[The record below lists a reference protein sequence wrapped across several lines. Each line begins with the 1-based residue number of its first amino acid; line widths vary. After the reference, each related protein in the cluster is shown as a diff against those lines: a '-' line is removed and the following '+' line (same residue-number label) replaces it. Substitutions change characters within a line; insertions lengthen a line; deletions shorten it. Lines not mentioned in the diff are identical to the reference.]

1 MQKTVLITG
10 CSTGLGNT
18 AARKFAN
25 EGWNVIATMRRPDN
39 SLEKEYPGRIKVLC
53 LDVTKSETICSSIHE
68 GIKHFGKID
77 TVVNNAG
84 YGFGA
89 VFEATPMEDIRAIF
103 ETNVFGIIN
112 VLREIIPYFRSQG
125 GGTIVNVSSSIGIV
139 AAPLRAA
146 YASTK
151 FAVEGLTE
159 SLFYELESQNILI
172 RLVEPGFMTTTNFM
186 TSPAAKHA
194 DNDIPVPESYRQYHD
209 LFMTVQ
215 DAPPSGVADVNKVA
229 EQIYLAACDRSDK
242 LRYPAGQDAELL
254 IGIRWSNPDT
264 EYMAQMCNFM
274 GQSNWRKFAL
284 KDEDI
289 RTER

>member
-18 AARKFAN
+18 AAKKFAK
-25 EGWNVIATMRRPDN
+25 EGWNVIATMRSVDK
-39 SLEKEYPGRIKVLC
+39 SLEEDFPGQIKVVR
-53 LDVTKSETICSSIHE
+53 LDVTEPQTIYDAIDE
-68 GIKHFGKID
+68 GIKQFGKID
-77 TVVNNAG
+77 AVINNAG

-103 ETNVFGIIN
+103 ETNVFGVIN
-112 VLREIIPYFRSQG
+112 VLQAIIPYFRKQG

-186 TSPAAKHA
+186 TSPAARHA
-194 DNDIPVPESYRQYHD
+194 DNDIPVPESYKPYYD
-209 LFMTVQ
+209 SFLTVQ

-229 EQIYLAACDRSDK
+229 EQVYLAACDRSDK

-254 IGIRWSNPDT
+254 IGIRWSKPD
-264 EYMAQMCNFM
+264 EQYMAEMCKFM
-274 GQSNWRKFAL
+274 GQSNWRKLA
-284 KDEDI
+284 
-289 RTER
+289 

>member
-18 AARKFAN
+18 AAKKFAA
-25 EGWNVIATMRRPDN
+25 EGWNVLATMRRPDKT
-39 SLEKEYPGRIKVLC
+39 LEKNFSGRLKVAR
-53 LDVTKSETICSSIHE
+53 LDVTKPQTISSALHE
-68 GIKHFGKID
+68 GIRQFGKID
-77 TVVNNAG
+77 AVVNNAG

-103 ETNVFGIIN
+103 ETNVFGVIH
-112 VLREIIPYFRSQG
+112 VLQEMIPYFRAQG

-186 TSPAAKHA
+186 TSPAARHA
-194 DNDIPVPESYRQYHD
+194 DRELAVPESYKPYYAS
-209 LFMTVQ
+209 FMDVQ
-215 DAPPSGVADVNKVA
+215 AAPPSGVADVNKVA
-229 EQIYLAACDRSDK
+229 EQVYLAACDKSDR
-242 LRYPAGQDAELL
+242 LRYPAGPDAEKL
-254 IGIRWSNPDT
+254 IGIRWSKSD
-264 EYMAQMCNFM
+264 EAYMSEMCNFM
-274 GQSNWRKFAL
+274 GQSNWRKQAQHKKTRNF
-284 KDEDI
+284 
-289 RTER
+289 

>member
-1 MQKTVLITG
+1 MRKTVLITG

-18 AARKFAN
+18 AAKKFAK
-25 EGWNVIATMRRPDN
+25 EGWNVIATMRRPDD
-39 SLEKEYPGRIKVLC
+39 SLEKEFPKQVKVVR
-53 LDVTKSETICSSIHE
+53 LDVTEPQTIRSAIDE
-68 GIKHFGKID
+68 GIKQFGKID
-77 TVVNNAG
+77 VVVNNAG

-103 ETNVFGIIN
+103 ETNVFGVIN
-112 VLREIIPYFRSQG
+112 VLQAIIPYFREQG

-151 FAVEGLTE
+151 FAVEGLSE

-186 TSPAAKHA
+186 TSPAAQHA
-194 DNDIPVPESYRQYHD
+194 DKDIPVPDSYKPYHAS
-209 LFMTVQ
+209 FMNVQ

-229 EQIYLAACDRSDK
+229 EQVYFAACDESDK
-242 LRYPAGQDAELL
+242 LRYPAGSDAELL
-254 IGIRWSNPDT
+254 IGIRWSKPDT
-264 EYMAQMCNFM
+264 EYMAEMCNFM
-274 GQSNWRKFAL
+274 GQSNWRK
-284 KDEDI
+284 I
-289 RTER
+289 SQNS

>member
-10 CSTGLGNT
+10 CSTGLGNVT
-18 AARKFAN
+18 AKKFAK
-25 EGWNVIATMRRPDN
+25 EGWNVIATMRKPND
-39 SLEKEYPGRIKVLC
+39 SLEKEFPKQIKVAA
-53 LDVTKSETICSSIHE
+53 LDVTKPQTIRSAIDE
-68 GIKHFGKID
+68 GIKHFGTINA
-77 TVVNNAG
+77 VINNAG

-89 VFEATPMEDIRAIF
+89 IFEATPIEDIRAIF
-103 ETNVFGIIN
+103 ETNVFGVIN
-112 VLREIIPYFRSQG
+112 VLQAIIPYFREQG

-159 SLFYELESQNILI
+159 SLFYELESQNILV

-186 TSPAAKHA
+186 TSHDAQHA
-194 DNDIPVPESYRQYHD
+194 DNEIPVPPSYKPYQS

-229 EQIYLAACDRSDK
+229 EQIYTAACDKSDK
-242 LRYPAGQDAELL
+242 LRYPAGPDAEML
-254 IGIRWSNPDT
+254 IGIRWSKTDVD
-264 EYMAQMCNFM
+264 YMNEMYHFM
-274 GQSNWRKFAL
+274 GHSNWRNLVRDK
-284 KDEDI
+284 K
-289 RTER
+289 

>member
-1 MQKTVLITG
+1 MKKTVLITG
-10 CSTGLGNT
+10 CSTGLGNVS
-18 AARKFAN
+18 ARKFAR
-25 EGWNVIATMRRPDN
+25 EGWNVIATMRKPDE
-39 SLEKEYPGRIKVLC
+39 SLEKEFPGQIKTAC
-53 LDVTKSETICSSIHE
+53 LDVTKPQTIYDAIDT
-68 GIKHFGKID
+68 GIKEFGKID
-77 TVVNNAG
+77 AVVNNAG

-103 ETNVFGIIN
+103 ETNVFGVIH
-112 VLREIIPYFRSQG
+112 VLRAIIPYFREQG

-186 TSPAAKHA
+186 TSPAAQYA
-194 DNDIPVPESYRQYHD
+194 DNEIPVPESYKDYHAS
-209 LFMTVQ
+209 FMTVQ

-229 EQIYLAACDRSDK
+229 EQVYSAACDKSDK
-242 LRYPAGQDAELL
+242 LRYPAGPDAELL
-254 IGIRWSNPDT
+254 IGIRWSKPDT
-264 EYMAQMCNFM
+264 DYMAEMCNFM
-274 GQSNWRKFAL
+274 GQSNWRKQA
-284 KDEDI
+284 
-289 RTER
+289 RSH

>member
-18 AARKFAN
+18 AAKKFAG
-25 EGWNVIATMRRPDN
+25 EGWNVIATMRRPDE
-39 SLEKEYPGRIKVLC
+39 SLEKDFPGQIKVVR
-53 LDVTKSETICSSIHE
+53 LDVTEPQTIYNAIDE
-68 GIKHFGKID
+68 GITQFGKID
-77 TVVNNAG
+77 AVINNAG

-89 VFEATPMEDIRAIF
+89 VFEATPIEDIRAIF

-112 VLREIIPYFRSQG
+112 VLQAIIPYFRKQG

-186 TSPAAKHA
+186 TSPAARHA
-194 DNDIPVPESYRQYHD
+194 DNAIPVPASYKPYHD
-209 LFMTVQ
+209 SFMTVQ
-215 DAPPSGVADVNKVA
+215 SSPPSGVADVNKVA
-229 EQIYLAACDRSDK
+229 EQVYLAACDNSDK
-242 LRYPAGQDAELL
+242 LRYPAGPDAELL
-254 IGIRWSNPDT
+254 IGIRWSKPDV
-264 EYMAQMCNFM
+264 EYMKEMCHFM
-274 GQSNWRKFAL
+274 GQSNWRKL
-284 KDEDI
+284 TQRDK
-289 RTER
+289 